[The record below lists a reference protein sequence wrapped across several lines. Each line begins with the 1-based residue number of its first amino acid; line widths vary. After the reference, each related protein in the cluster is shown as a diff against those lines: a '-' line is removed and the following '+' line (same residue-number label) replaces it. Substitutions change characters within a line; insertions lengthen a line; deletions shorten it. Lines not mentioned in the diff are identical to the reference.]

1 MVKPQKTN
9 NMKKKLSN
17 YLDVC
22 FGELKDILCGGG
34 EGFDELATNA
44 LKQCLN
50 TTCLLCQNCEDTLIQ
65 LNTPVKDDFS
75 SLIVDGV
82 LMDEEDK
89 NHVMF
94 TVTDNNDEIQT
105 VELSDVSRKAILE
118 VIAEIKTMVLN

>member
-22 FGELKDILCGGG
+22 FGELKDILCVGG

-75 SLIVDGV
+75 CLIVDGV
-82 LMDEEDK
+82 LLDEEDK

>member
-9 NMKKKLSN
+9 SMKKKLSN
-17 YLDVC
+17 YLDMC
-22 FGELKDILCGGG
+22 LGELKDALCGGG

-50 TTCLLCQNCEDTLIQ
+50 TTCLLSQNCEDTLIQ
-65 LNTPVKDDFS
+65 LNTPVADNFS
-75 SLIVDGV
+75 CLIVEGV
-82 LMDEEDK
+82 LLDEEDK
-89 NHVMF
+89 NHVML

-105 VELSDVSRKAILE
+105 VELSDVSRKSILE